1 MVLCKPKVI
10 LCPWQGV
17 RPSRVFLKSKLVVVN
32 THAKLNH
39 VSNYPDRGIL
49 GEKRFLTL
57 CSKLESSVNCYTD
70 SQ

>member
-1 MVLCKPKVI
+1 MVLCKPQVI
-10 LCPWQGV
+10 LGLWQRV
-17 RPSRVFLKSKLVVVN
+17 RPPHSFLVSMLVVVK
-32 THAKLNH
+32 TYGKLNL
-39 VSNYPDRGIL
+39 VNNQPDRGIF